1 MDLGV
6 TMARHWW
13 RRLLASWLVT
23 ILPWFIVVWA
33 IFWPHPIWAAL
44 VLWWL
49 KPLWD
54 RVPLFVLSRALFG
67 AEPTVGE
74 TIRAAPR
81 LWKEHLG
88 LSLFLYRL
96 DPVRT
101 FFLPVLQLE
110 KSAGQTMYR
119 RRGVLLRNSLGS
131 ASWLTLTCIC
141 LELVVMVGLLG
152 LALIMLPDRPEWS
165 GAFLWEQFEEDQLP
179 VPLRLWY
186 AVSAFV
192 ALTVVEPLYVACGFA
207 LYVNRR
213 TELEGWDIEL
223 IFRQLA
229 QRLQTTSAP
238 AGQRLG
244 TGALVLVAASL
255 APIGLAWAQS
265 TPPAP
270 RAEETDSAT
279 DPAEVINEILA
290 RPDFEHREKRRR
302 WRLKNQDRED
312 QPPPPW
318 AAQLAQYLAP
328 VVQVLVLALFGVALA
343 ALIYA
348 VLRPWRRSGR
358 PAPRPQPQQDAQR
371 ELPREG
377 PASLPSELE
386 RVAWELWQQGQ
397 GEAALS
403 LLYRGALTQLET
415 RFKIEFPQGATE
427 GECLRL
433 ARVRAP
439 APVAEYFT
447 QLTATWM
454 ALAYGHRRPTAND
467 VEGLCHQWPTVF
479 VVAP

>member
-1 MDLGV
+1 MSQPMISVAGIRGIVGDSLVPEEFLRYALAFAKTRRAGGIVVGGDTRLSRIPLRRLVFAALEFSGLEAMDLGV

-244 TGALVLVAASL
+244 EEAEADPVVDVDVVGEVVAALDEALLGDDPAQAGLHVLVVKARLEHIGGQHGAVHGHPRAKL
-255 APIGLAWAQS
+255 GLALGHV
-265 TPPAP
+265 
-270 RAEETDSAT
+270 
-279 DPAEVINEILA
+279 DPA
-290 RPDFEHREKRRR
+290 
-302 WRLKNQDRED
+302 
-312 QPPPPW
+312 
-318 AAQLAQYLAP
+318 
-328 VVQVLVLALFGVALA
+328 
-343 ALIYA
+343 
-348 VLRPWRRSGR
+348 
-358 PAPRPQPQQDAQR
+358 
-371 ELPREG
+371 
-377 PASLPSELE
+377 
-386 RVAWELWQQGQ
+386 
-397 GEAALS
+397 
-403 LLYRGALTQLET
+403 LL
-415 RFKIEFPQGATE
+415 
-427 GECLRL
+427 
-433 ARVRAP
+433 
-439 APVAEYFT
+439 
-447 QLTATWM
+447 
-454 ALAYGHRRPTAND
+454 
-467 VEGLCHQWPTVF
+467 
-479 VVAP
+479 